1 MRPPQHI
8 SKNCHMRIHKSPPPP
23 TSPPLSPHNLINKAL
38 YLMLGPIF
46 YQTTHVVRK

>member
-1 MRPPQHI
+1 MRLPRHISEIAACAYTKVHPPQ
-8 SKNCHMRIHKSPPPP
+8 
-23 TSPPLSPHNLINKAL
+23 PLPLNNFMNKTQ